1 MGSLQTYELLLP
13 QPKKNKSIVLKT
25 VREEADDSFDEE
37 SLIYEDLALFA
48 KRFSKLFRPRRG
60 YSKNKF
66 SKAAEKSKGDSNGA
80 SQGKRDKDKK
90 DKNSQGIKCHEC
102 SGESSLGDSNDED
115 DLQVAY
121 NKLFEECIKLKK
133 NEQKYF

>member
-1 MGSLQTYELLLP
+1 VGSLQTYELLLP

-25 VREEADDSFDEE
+25 VWEEADDSIDEE

-60 YSKNKF
+60 NSKNKF
-66 SKAAEKSKGDSNGA
+66 SKGDSNGA
-80 SQGKRDKDKK
+80 SQGKRDNDKK
-90 DKNSQGIKCHEC
+90 DKNPQGIKCHEC

-121 NKLFEECIKLKK
+121 NSFWK
-133 NEQKYF
+133 NALN